1 MKQPLKTAKNEI
13 AEALLAFKAVFIT
26 VGLFSA
32 ILNLLMLVPSLYML
46 QVYDRVLSSRNEAT
60 LLMLTLIVVGAY
72 LILGGLEYVRSF
84 VLIRVSSKLDTV
96 LNKRV
101 YTAAFEQSLKS
112 KGTNAGQSLQDLT
125 TIRQF
130 VSGNGLFA
138 FFDAPWF
145 PIYIFIIF
153 LFDTSLGLFALAG
166 SIVLIVLAVISE
178 VISRKPL
185 AEANTIAVKANNLAT
200 NNLRN
205 AEVIEAMGMLDNL
218 MGRWY
223 RLQQQFLALQ
233 SEASDKAASIG
244 AMSRFIRISLQSLV
258 LGLGALLV
266 LENKIT
272 PGMMIVASILMGRV
286 LSPVEQLIS
295 VGKTW
300 NATKSAY
307 FRLNELLLANPA
319 REAGMELPEPIGLVS
334 VEGITALPPGA
345 QTAALKNVSF
355 ALEPGDVLGV
365 IGPSGAGKSTLARI
379 LVGVWPTR
387 AGHVRLDAV
396 DIFQWNKQ
404 ELGPHIGYLP
414 QTIELF
420 AGTVSENIARFGEVD
435 ANKVISAAKQAC
447 VHEMILRLP
456 DGYDTLLGDDG
467 AGLSGGQKQR
477 LGLARAIYNEP
488 ALIVLDEPNSN
499 LDENG
504 EKALAETIKS
514 LQKQRKTIVMI
525 THRSSALA
533 VSNKLLLLVDGT
545 VQLFGPTAKVMQT
558 IAQKN
563 KENQLRP
570 QASAVA

>member
-13 AEALLAFKAVFIT
+13 AEALLAFKSVFIT

-112 KGTNAGQSLQDLT
+112 KGINAGQSLQDLT

-130 VSGNGLFA
+130 VGGNGLFA

-145 PIYIFIIF
+145 PIYILIIF

-166 SIVLIVLAVISE
+166 SILLIVLAVISE
-178 VISRKPL
+178 YISRKPL
-185 AEANTIAVKANNLAT
+185 SEANSIAIKANNLAT

-272 PGMMIVASILMGRV
+272 PGMMIVASILMSRV

-307 FRLNELLLANPA
+307 ARLNELLAANPD
-319 REAGMELPEPIGLVS
+319 REASMALPEPLGLVS
-334 VEGITALPPGA
+334 VEGITVLPPGA
-345 QTAALKNVSF
+345 QVAALKNVTFS
-355 ALEPGDVLGV
+355 LEPGDVLGV

-379 LVGVWPTR
+379 LVGVWPSR
-387 AGHVRLDAV
+387 SGQVRLDAV

-414 QTIELF
+414 QMIELF
-420 AGTVSENIARFGEVD
+420 AGTVSENIARFGEVEAD
-435 ANKVISAAKQAC
+435 KVISAAKQAG

-477 LGLARAIYNEP
+477 LGVARAIYNEP

-499 LDENG
+499 LDETG
-504 EKALAETIKS
+504 EKALAETIKK
-514 LQKQRKTIVMI
+514 LQEQRKTIVMI

-545 VQLFGPTAKVMQT
+545 VQLFGPTANVMKT

-563 KENQLRP
+563 KENQPRHK
-570 QASAVA
+570 ASAVA

>member
-1 MKQPLKTAKNEI
+1 MNQQVKTAKNEI
-13 AEALLAFKAVFIT
+13 AEVLLAFKSVFIT
-26 VGLFSA
+26 VGVFSA

-84 VLIRVSSKLDTV
+84 VLIRVSSKLDMV

-112 KGTNAGQSLQDLT
+112 KGINAGQSLQDLT

-145 PIYIFIIF
+145 PIYILIIF

-178 VISRKPL
+178 YISRKPL
-185 AEANTIAVKANNLAT
+185 AEANTIAVKANTLAT

-205 AEVIEAMGMLDNL
+205 AEVIEAMGMLNNL
-218 MGRWY
+218 MSRWY
-223 RLQQQFLALQ
+223 KLQQQFLSLQ
-233 SEASDKAASIG
+233 SEASDKAASIA

-266 LENKIT
+266 LDNKIT

-307 FRLNELLLANPA
+307 FRLHELLTANPA
-319 REAGMELPEPIGLVS
+319 REPGMQLPEPLGLVS
-334 VEGITALPPGA
+334 LEGITVLPPGA
-345 QTAALKNVSF
+345 QTPSLKNVSF
-355 ALEPGDVLGV
+355 ALEPGDVLCV

-396 DIFQWNKQ
+396 DIFQWNKE

-420 AGTVSENIARFGEVD
+420 AGTVSENIARFGEVQPD
-435 ANKVISAAKQAC
+435 KVISAAKQAG

-488 ALIVLDEPNSN
+488 SLIILDEPNSN
-499 LDENG
+499 LDEAG
-504 EKALAETIKS
+504 EQALAITIKQ
-514 LQKQRKTIVMI
+514 LQKRHKTVVMI
-525 THRSSALA
+525 THRSSAIA
-533 VSNKLLLLVDGT
+533 VSNKLLLLVDGA
-545 VQLFGPTAKVMQT
+545 VQLFGPTANVMQT

-563 KENQLRP
+563 KENLARTQP
-570 QASAVA
+570 SAVA